1 MIDYSNKIFE
11 VIDQV
16 HHIVAKEMAL
26 PIYMDGHQGN
36 HSVYIEPISD
46 NLLEILTNG
55 QNRQYTVLISYEL
68 TSGGNY
74 TENTFKQ
81 VANVAEHIK
90 RLFAPDNNA
99 NNNAVWSGGEV
110 ESVEYQRDEE
120 DETKVR
126 ALITFSCIG
135 YEVTN

>member
-11 VIDQV
+11 VMDSV
-16 HHIVAKEMAL
+16 HHIIAKEMAI
-26 PIYMDGHQGN
+26 PITYNGHEGN
-36 HSVYIEPISD
+36 HSIFIQPVSD

-55 QNRQYTVLISYEL
+55 QNRQYTILISYEL
-68 TSGGNY
+68 TSGGDY

-99 NNNAVWSGGEV
+99 NNDTTWSGGEV
-110 ESVEYQRDEE
+110 ESVEYERDED

-126 ALITFSCIG
+126 ALLTFNCIG

>member
-11 VIDQV
+11 VMDSV
-16 HHIVAKEMAL
+16 HHIIAKEMAI
-26 PIYMDGHQGN
+26 PITYNGHEGN
-36 HSVYIEPISD
+36 HSIFIQPVSD

-55 QNRQYTVLISYEL
+55 QNRQYTILISYEL
-68 TSGGNY
+68 TSGGDY

-81 VANVAEHIK
+81 VANVAAHI
-90 RLFAPDNNA
+90 NNA
-99 NNNAVWSGGEV
+99 NNDKTWSGGEV
-110 ESVEYQRDEE
+110 ESVEYERDED

-126 ALITFSCIG
+126 ALLTFNCIG

>member
-11 VIDQV
+11 VMDSV
-16 HHIVAKEMAL
+16 HHIIAKEMAI
-26 PIYMDGHQGN
+26 PITYNGHEGN
-36 HSVYIEPISD
+36 HSIFIQPVSD

-55 QNRQYTVLISYEL
+55 QNRQYTILISYEL
-68 TSGGNY
+68 TSGGDY

-99 NNNAVWSGGEV
+99 NNDTTWSGGEV
-110 ESVEYQRDEE
+110 ESVEYERDED

-126 ALITFSCIG
+126 ALLTFNCIG
-135 YEVTN
+135 YDVTN

>member
-11 VIDQV
+11 VMDSV
-16 HHIVAKEMAL
+16 HHIIAKEMAI
-26 PIYMDGHQGN
+26 PITYDGHEGN
-36 HSVYIEPISD
+36 HSIFIQPVSD

-55 QNRQYTVLISYEL
+55 QNRQYTILISYEL
-68 TSGGNY
+68 TSGGDY

-99 NNNAVWSGGEV
+99 NNDTTWSGGEV
-110 ESVEYQRDEE
+110 ESVEYERDED

-126 ALITFSCIG
+126 ALLTFNCIG

>member
-11 VIDQV
+11 VMDSV
-16 HHIVAKEMAL
+16 HHIIAKEMAI
-26 PIYMDGHQGN
+26 PITYNGHEGN
-36 HSVYIEPISD
+36 HSIFIQPVSD
-46 NLLEILTNG
+46 ILLEILTNG
-55 QNRQYTVLISYEL
+55 QNRQYTILISYEL
-68 TSGGNY
+68 TSGGDY

-99 NNNAVWSGGEV
+99 NNDTTWSGGEV
-110 ESVEYQRDEE
+110 ESVEYERDED

-126 ALITFSCIG
+126 ALLTFNCIG

>member
-11 VIDQV
+11 VMDSV
-16 HHIVAKEMAL
+16 HHIIAKEMAI
-26 PIYMDGHQGN
+26 PITYDGHDGN
-36 HSVYIEPISD
+36 HSIFIQPVSD

-55 QNRQYTVLISYEL
+55 QNRQYTILISYEL
-68 TSGGNY
+68 TSGGDY

-99 NNNAVWSGGEV
+99 NNDTTWSGGEV
-110 ESVEYQRDEE
+110 ESVEYERDED

-126 ALITFSCIG
+126 ALLTFNCIG

>member
-1 MIDYSNKIFE
+1 
-11 VIDQV
+11 
-16 HHIVAKEMAL
+16 MAI
-26 PIYMDGHQGN
+26 PITYDGHDGN
-36 HSVYIEPISD
+36 HSIFIQPVSD

-55 QNRQYTVLISYEL
+55 QNRQYTILISYEL
-68 TSGGNY
+68 TSGGDY

-99 NNNAVWSGGEV
+99 NNDTTWSGGEV
-110 ESVEYQRDEE
+110 ESVEYERDED

-126 ALITFSCIG
+126 ALLTFNCIG